1 MSLIDSFAR
10 AAARRPEKIALIT
23 ERSQLS
29 FDDILQLVQIFDM
42 QLRTHGLDAGKTVV
56 LASARAEF
64 ILVMTLV
71 ASLRGYRLSF
81 VSSGLDQDGPLTPD
95 LVLVEEVQPG
105 FDTARQL
112 QISPDWFA
120 LMGTRPSPDYTG
132 RGGGA
137 LFIFGSSGST
147 GKRKL
152 VQSTEAS
159 REETI
164 RLTRSLPGV
173 DMSQRRY
180 LSTLSPKN
188 GMAVTS
194 NLAVLLAGGSVVS
207 LQPQSPSLLPYIDL
221 YRVDTIGST
230 PGMVAKLLGEE
241 NAAQYLQ
248 GVRDMR
254 FGGALTSAALLR
266 SLSEICPARL
276 HFGYGAAEIGTCFDM
291 IYDPANPP
299 PEGYVGRPARCDLE
313 VAFFDDAGQILP
325 GATEGLIGLRL
336 TGGSGR
342 SYLEAGQATSGP
354 SAGFND
360 GYFLPGDY
368 MRRDGED
375 YFLLGRAKNII
386 NFSGNK
392 YALETIQSQLT
403 AQAPNTCFAPLVDVG
418 TDGLE
423 RLCLIYSGPQELP
436 KPQVEAF
443 FDQAFPGVQ
452 ITRLLRLDSLP
463 MTESGKIDMQAL
475 RAAHLG

>member
-29 FDDILQLVQIFDM
+29 YSDILQLVQIFDM
-42 QLRTHGLDAGKTVV
+42 QLLTHGLCAGKTVV
-56 LASARAEF
+56 LLSARAEF

-71 ASLRGYRLSF
+71 ASLRGYRLAF
-81 VSSGLDQDGPLTPD
+81 VASDLGEGCPLRPD
-95 LVLVEEVQPG
+95 LILVEQMRSDLE
-105 FDTARQL
+105 TALQL
-112 QISPDWFA
+112 QIAPDWFA
-120 LMGTRPSPDYTG
+120 LMGTRPTPDYTG
-132 RGGGA
+132 RGGDA
-137 LFIFGSSGST
+137 QFVFGSSGST

-152 VQSTEAS
+152 VQSSEAS

-164 RLTRSLPGV
+164 RMTRSLPGV
-173 DMSQRRY
+173 EMSQRRY
-180 LSTLSPKN
+180 LSTLSPRN

-207 LQPQSPSLLPYIDL
+207 LEPQSPSLLPYIDL

-241 NAAQYLQ
+241 NAAQYLE

-254 FGGALTSAALLR
+254 FGGALTSASLLR

-276 HFGYGAAEIGTCFDM
+276 QVGYGAAEIGTCFNQ

-299 PEGYVGRPARCDLE
+299 PEGYVGRPARADLV
-313 VAFFDDAGQILP
+313 VAFFDDSGRMLP
-325 GATEGLIGLRL
+325 DANEGLIGLRL
-336 TGGSGR
+336 AGGSGR
-342 SYLEAGQATSGP
+342 SYLEADPAMPGSTSG
-354 SAGFND
+354 FID

-375 YFLLGRAKNII
+375 FFLIGRAKNII

-392 YALETIQSQLT
+392 YALEAIQSQLAT
-403 AQAPNTCFAPLVDVG
+403 QAPHTSFAPLVDVG
-418 TDGLE
+418 PDGLE

-443 FDQAFPGVQ
+443 FDHAFPGVQ

-475 RAAHLG
+475 RIAHLG